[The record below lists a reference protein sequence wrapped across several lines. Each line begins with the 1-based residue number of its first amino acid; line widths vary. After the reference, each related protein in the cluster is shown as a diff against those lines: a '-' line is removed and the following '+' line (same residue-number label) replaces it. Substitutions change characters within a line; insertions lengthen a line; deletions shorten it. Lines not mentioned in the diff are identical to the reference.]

1 MSSREVLL
9 HADADDLA
17 ESMAGRLAT
26 TIVERVEAA
35 GLAHVVLTG
44 GGIGTRV
51 LAELRSLP
59 AADAIDWS
67 RVHLWWGDERWLPTG
82 DPERNETSARAAL
95 LDAVTIP
102 IANVHPM
109 PGPDASASPEAAADA
124 YAAELARFAQP
135 TDRVGVPEFDIVM
148 LGIGEDAHVASLFPE
163 APALHVMDRPV
174 VAVHGAPKP
183 PPTRITLTFPA
194 INAAAQA
201 WILASGADKAQA
213 IRLALDPIAGPLQA
227 PAAGVDAQ
235 LRTLICTDHAA
246 ADKLPKGLARP
257 SA

>member
-26 TIVERVEAA
+26 TIVERVESA
-35 GLAHVVLTG
+35 GLVHIVLTG

-51 LAELRSLP
+51 LAELAGLP
-59 AADAIDWS
+59 AADAIDWEH
-67 RVHLWWGDERWLPTG
+67 VHLWWGDERFLPTG

-95 LDAVTIP
+95 VDAISIP
-102 IANVHPM
+102 PDHVHPI
-109 PGPDASASPEAAADA
+109 PGPDTAASPEDAADA
-124 YAAELARFAQP
+124 YAAELAEFAQP
-135 TDRVGVPEFDIVM
+135 TDRLGVPEFDIVL
-148 LGIGEDAHVASLFPE
+148 LGIGADAHVASLFPE
-163 APALHVMDRPV
+163 APALHVTDRSV

-183 PPTRITLTFPA
+183 PPTRITLTLPA

-235 LRTLICTDHAA
+235 QRTLICTDHAA